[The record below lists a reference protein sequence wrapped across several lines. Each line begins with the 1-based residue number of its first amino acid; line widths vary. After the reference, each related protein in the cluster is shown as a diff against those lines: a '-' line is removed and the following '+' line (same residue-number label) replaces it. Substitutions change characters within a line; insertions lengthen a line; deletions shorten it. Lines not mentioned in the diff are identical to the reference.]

1 MNYSHPDDYGF
12 APDTQT
18 AAMPKDMQPVSLET
32 LTRAMQE
39 IDLLPK
45 PDQWILIDPQGR
57 MYKGTV
63 EQMTRLLVQE
73 HPLLRTPFALS
84 GDHAGREDAK

>member
-1 MNYSHPDDYGF
+1 MDGTSSTTG
-12 APDTQT
+12 
-18 AAMPKDMQPVSLET
+18 DMKPVSLET

-45 PDQWILIDPQGR
+45 PDQWIVIDPQGR

-73 HPLLRTPFALS
+73 HPLMRTPFELS
-84 GDHAGREDAK
+84 GNHAG

>member
-1 MNYSHPDDYGF
+1 MQCTLCGPHFYGTC
-12 APDTQT
+12 PHGTVT
-18 AAMPKDMQPVSLET
+18 ATTVDMKPVSLET

-45 PDQWILIDPQGR
+45 PDQWIVVDPQGR

-63 EQMTRLLVQE
+63 EQVLPVLTAA
-73 HPLLRTPFALS
+73 HPLFKMPLAFGPI
-84 GDHAGREDAK
+84 GRIDG

>member
-1 MNYSHPDDYGF
+1 MED
-12 APDTQT
+12 
-18 AAMPKDMQPVSLET
+18 AMTSATPRDMQPVSVET

-45 PDQWILIDPQGR
+45 PDQWIVIDPQGR

-63 EQMTRLLVQE
+63 AQMTRLLVQE
-73 HPLLRTPFALS
+73 HPLMRTPFELNGA
-84 GDHAGREDAK
+84 DRAG

>member
-1 MNYSHPDDYGF
+1 MDGTSSTTG
-12 APDTQT
+12 
-18 AAMPKDMQPVSLET
+18 DMKPVSLET

-45 PDQWILIDPQGR
+45 PDQWIVIDPQGR

-63 EQMTRLLVQE
+63 EQMMRLLVRGW
-73 HPLLRTPFALS
+73 HIS
-84 GDHAGREDAK
+84 

>member
-1 MNYSHPDDYGF
+1 MK
-12 APDTQT
+12 DTMT
-18 AAMPKDMQPVSLET
+18 AAMPRDMQPVSVET

-45 PDQWILIDPQGR
+45 PNQWIVIYPQGR

-63 EQMTRLLVQE
+63 EQMTRLLVNE
-73 HPLLRTPFALS
+73 HPLMRTPFELTGA
-84 GDHAGREDAK
+84 DHAG

>member
-1 MNYSHPDDYGF
+1 METN
-12 APDTQT
+12 APRSTTEPMTQT
-18 AAMPKDMQPVSLET
+18 AGTRDQLNPVSIET

-45 PDQWILIDPQGR
+45 PDQWIVIDPHGR

-73 HPLLRTPFALS
+73 HPLMRTPFELTGA
-84 GDHAGREDAK
+84 DHAG